1 MLTTIEC
8 LYNTPLYHGWKKIT
22 TENKPEDISNVLIA
36 MSALNNEAKWEVYY
50 APERVINNC
59 TLDNQVVYIG
69 EYVDPKLSAETINE
83 VIKMWDKVLNVKN
96 IVPITKYT
104 IDELKE
110 LSIKDLKFYILA
122 IEAYCLS
129 LHDSMLTTQK
139 NQHINVK
146 DNKMYYLYVDAC
158 NVANFAKSIYSS
170 RRKEFISIV
179 QQM

>member
-1 MLTTIEC
+1 MLTAIEC

-36 MSALNNEAKWEVYY
+36 MPALNNEVRWEVYY
-50 APERVINNC
+50 AKNYVVNNC

-96 IVPITKYT
+96 KVPITKYT

-110 LSIKDLKFYILA
+110 LSIKDLKFYISA
-122 IEAYCLS
+122 IKAYCLS
-129 LHDSMLTTQK
+129 IEHEMEYKQK
-139 NQHINVK
+139 TERLPLGEHPMYFYREEALRIV
-146 DNKMYYLYVDAC
+146 NK
-158 NVANFAKSIYSS
+158 AKLIYAS
-170 RRKEFISIV
+170 RRKEYFSIV
-179 QQM
+179 QSM

>member
-36 MSALNNEAKWEVYY
+36 MPALNNEAKWEVYY
-50 APERVINNC
+50 SPASVINNC

-69 EYVDPKLSAETINE
+69 EYIDPELSSETINE
-83 VIKMWDKVLNVKN
+83 MIKMWDKVLNVKN
-96 IVPITKYT
+96 NVPVTKYT

-110 LSIKDLKFYILA
+110 LPINDLKLYISAIGAYCLA
-122 IEAYCLS
+122 IE
-129 LHDSMLTTQK
+129 HDMEYKQRTEHLPLGEHPMCFYREEASR
-139 NQHINVK
+139 IV
-146 DNKMYYLYVDAC
+146 NK
-158 NVANFAKSIYSS
+158 AKSVYAS
-170 RRKEFISIV
+170 RRKEYFSIV